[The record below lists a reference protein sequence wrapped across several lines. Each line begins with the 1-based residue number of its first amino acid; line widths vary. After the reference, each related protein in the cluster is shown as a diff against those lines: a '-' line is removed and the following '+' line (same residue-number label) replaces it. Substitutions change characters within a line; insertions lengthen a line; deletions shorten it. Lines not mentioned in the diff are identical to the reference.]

1 MKLSSNHS
9 IIDTNKSKI
18 DDRGQPRDQAKGKCL
33 PSLGGMLARHAPQ
46 LPKYDGALSML
57 FKGLGQL
64 NAKKNMD
71 QSGSARSKGPLNNA
85 LASLINNNRRNR
97 TSIDVFNISTFPK
110 GYNLDETVAQLEKSC
125 VEDDQ
130 QDSKNELLP
139 ANLLDAI
146 IEKPKRLSQYLGNS
160 TIHKPS
166 ESYF

>member
-18 DDRGQPRDQAKGKCL
+18 DDRGQPRDQVKGKCL
-33 PSLGGMLARHAPQ
+33 PSLGGMITRHAPH
-46 LPKYDGALSML
+46 LPKYDGALSMV

-71 QSGSARSKGPLNNA
+71 QSGSGRSKGPLNNA
-85 LASLINNNRRNR
+85 LASLINNNKRNR

-139 ANLLDAI
+139 TNLLDAI
-146 IEKPKRLSQYLGNS
+146 IEKPKRSSQYLGNS